1 MSQFHKGV
9 TLIIISAVSFGLLPL
24 FATYAYQAGVNVTTL
39 LFLRFTI
46 ASSLFLGYLIV
57 RRENLSIN
65 RSQLVSLLLL
75 GGVLYNMQSN
85 LYFSSVQ
92 YIPASLAVLLLYTY
106 PVFVTLLASLVD
118 RETIGK
124 KVWFAIGI
132 SFLGLILVLG
142 NSFGKVNLFGVS
154 IAFGAAVVYSCYI
167 VLGNR
172 VIKGISPLVT
182 SSFVTLFAA
191 IALLI
196 TGLVKGSLDFSF
208 PAEGWLPVLGIVIF
222 PTLIAISTFFKGME
236 YIGSTRASILSMI
249 EPLITIG
256 FSAWLLGERMSFIQ
270 GFGSLIVITGALLV
284 VLEGEK
290 NKEQAGISTQT
301 EV

>member
-1 MSQFHKGV
+1 MSQFNKGV
-9 TLIIISAVSFGLLPL
+9 SLIIISAASFGLLPL

-46 ASSLFLGYLIV
+46 ASSLFFGYLIV
-57 RRENLSIN
+57 RRENLSVN
-65 RSQLVSLLLL
+65 RSQLVSLMLL

-106 PVFVTLLASLVD
+106 PVFVTLLASVVD
-118 RETIGK
+118 REAIGK

-142 NSFGKVNLFGVS
+142 TSFGKVNLFGVS

-191 IALLI
+191 IALLL

-208 PAEGWLPVLGIVIF
+208 PTEGWLPVLGIVIF

-249 EPLITIG
+249 EPLVTIG

-290 NKEQAGISTQT
+290 NKEQATG
-301 EV
+301 V